1 MSKNGTIEINHT
13 NFINMLDA
21 VGESIELINKI
32 IEQTNKQEILKN
44 RTLNI
49 KFTRA
54 SKMYEDIK
62 DDYGLNVVDI
72 LSNYYTTSGGKK
84 NNSEHISNKDIN
96 DEYSNCITGEN
107 YFGKLKQCI
116 ETIKVFYSCLEKF
129 KQEYKNGELK
139 KLKSFVS
146 KFNRSK
152 INTNIKQIDYDIC
165 SCGTKMVIY
174 PEKSELMCQN
184 CGKTIT
190 LYGTVF
196 EDTQFYNQEGQRSKH
211 GCYDPSRHCK
221 FWVSRIQAKEN
232 MDIPKDIVDAIT
244 VCIKRDGIKD
254 CRRLMCNNIRNY
266 LKEISKTEYNDHIPL
281 IKKIIIGSAPPQLTE
296 DELRKLYNLFD
307 KSVNA
312 FELIKPD
319 EKSNTMYYPYII
331 YKILDNIIPNGVRK
345 KRILECIHLQSR
357 ETLIANDN
365 MWEKICK
372 IVTSLNYKPT
382 DRNEQK
388 IYI

>member
-13 NFINMLDA
+13 NFINMLDV
-21 VGESIELINKI
+21 VGDSIQIINKI
-32 IEQTNKQEILKN
+32 LKQSPNQEISKN
-44 RTLNI
+44 RILNI
-49 KFTRA
+49 KFNQA
-54 SKMYEDIK
+54 SKMYEEIK

-72 LSNYYTTSGGKK
+72 LSNYYTNSDNKK
-84 NNSEHISNKDIN
+84 NTKSSKYKDIN

-107 YFGKLKQCI
+107 YYGKLKQCI
-116 ETIKVFYSCLEKF
+116 EIIDVFYSYLETF
-129 KQEYKNGELK
+129 KNKNNELK
-139 KLKSFVS
+139 ILKSLVS

-152 INTNIKQIDYDIC
+152 INTSIKLIDYDIC
-165 SCGTKMVIY
+165 SCGTKMVIF
-174 PEKSELMCQN
+174 PEKSELVCQK
-184 CGKTIT
+184 CGKTDT

-221 FWVSRIQAKEN
+221 FWVNRIQAKEN
-232 MDIPKDIVDAIT
+232 IDIPKEIIDLLLQ
-244 VCIKRDGIKD
+244 CIKRDGIKD

-266 LKEISKTEYNDHIPL
+266 LKEINKTEFNDHIPL
-281 IKKIIIGSAPPQLTE
+281 IKKIIIGNAPPQLTE
-296 DELRKLYNLFD
+296 SELRKLYNLFD

-319 EKSNTMYYPYII
+319 DKSNTMYYPYII
-331 YKILDNIIPNGVRK
+331 YKILDNMLQNGMRK

-372 IVTSLNYKPT
+372 LVSGLDYRPT

-388 IYI
+388 IDI